1 MNWNAPLPMCLQLK
15 KKTSD
20 EFNVHFIWS
29 VESRHSNP
37 LYICQFPDFL
47 APLSNCPAEM
57 FVYCMWKICI
67 CMSITAKSYNPHY
80 ILLPAVFNGIY
91 PMSEQSLQVTNNIQR
106 GLSSQ
111 PDTMLCSCYLHSIFH
126 LHIIWDRSPIRKI
139 CLEEKFHVLKA
150 RIIILFIFC
159 LFACHIS
166 GIMSK

>member
-1 MNWNAPLPMCLQLK
+1 MNLMFILFEVWNQDIVIHCTFASFLIFWLHYPTVLLRC
-15 KKTSD
+15 
-20 EFNVHFIWS
+20 
-29 VESRHSNP
+29 
-37 LYICQFPDFL
+37 LYIVCEKYVF
-47 APLSNCPAEM
+47 ACPLQQSH
-57 FVYCMWKICI
+57 II
-67 CMSITAKSYNPHY
+67 QHY